1 MKTIEACLEENMSQK
16 LDVELKV
23 PEQNTNEEC
32 FTLSGVKLW
41 ILTEPSASWQS
52 FAMSLYSA
60 ELDTALQK
68 AKAKNLLTPK
78 GVDCYAN
85 NYDCISLHCLIQ
97 YFLSYECVLFY
108 LQMRHLHFQI
118 S

>member
-1 MKTIEACLEENMSQK
+1 MKTIEACLEENMSPK

-23 PEQNTNEEC
+23 PERNTNEEC

-97 YFLSYECVLFY
+97 YFLSYDILFY
-108 LQMRHLHFQI
+108 FQMRNLLFQI